1 MEVIHKRCAGLDVH
15 KRTVVACVRVA
26 DGEEVRRDV
35 RTFGTTTKE
44 LLDLFDWLSDND
56 CTHVAMESTGV
67 YWKPV
72 WHILESGFELVLAN
86 AKHVRNLP
94 GQKTDVRDAK
104 WLAELL
110 AHGLIRGSFV
120 PPLPIQDLRDLTRTR
135 KQLRQE
141 MSRHVLRIQK
151 VLEDANI
158 KLSGLVSDILGKS
171 GRAILQAIIA
181 GESDPEALVAVTNGR
196 LKASRESLIAAA
208 RGTTRDHHRFLLR
221 VHLNQI
227 DDLAAAIASVEE
239 HIETVVQPFRE
250 HIDRLVTIPGVS
262 LIIAFVL
269 LAEIGVDMSRFPTVH
284 HLLSWAGMCP
294 RSDESAGKHRS
305 TRLKPGSP
313 WLKTALVQAAWAA
326 IRVRNSYL
334 HAQFH
339 RIKAR
344 RGPGKAIV
352 AVAASILTAAYYM
365 IRDQTHY
372 VDLTPNHF
380 NKLNKHKSVDR
391 LVHRLVALGYSVE
404 LKPAA

>member
-1 MEVIHKRCAGLDVH
+1 MDVIFKRCAGLDVH
-15 KRTVVACVRVA
+15 KRTVVACVRVVEDA
-26 DGEEVRRDV
+26 GVRREV

-44 LLDLFDWLSDND
+44 LLDLFDWLSEND
-56 CTHVAMESTGV
+56 CTHVAMEATGV

-72 WHILESGFELVLAN
+72 WHILESGFQLVLAN

-104 WLAELL
+104 WLADLL

-135 KQLRQE
+135 KQFRQE

-158 KLSGLVSDILGKS
+158 KLAGLISDILGMN
-171 GRAILQAIIA
+171 GRAILQAIIN

-196 LKASRESLIAAA
+196 LKASRESLLGAAQ
-208 RGTTRDHHRFLLR
+208 GTIRDHHRFLLK
-221 VHLNQI
+221 VHLKQI
-227 DDLAAAIASVEE
+227 DDLAAAIDSVEA
-239 HIETVVQPFRE
+239 HIEKVVQPFRE
-250 HIDRLVTIPGVS
+250 HLDRLVTIPGVS
-262 LIIAFVL
+262 LIVALVL
-269 LAEIGVDMSRFPTVH
+269 LAEIGVDMSRFPSVH

-294 RSDESAGKHRS
+294 RSDQSAGKHRS

-326 IRVRNSYL
+326 IRVKDSYL
-334 HAQFH
+334 NAQFH

-344 RGPGKAIV
+344 RGPQKAIV

-365 IRDQTHY
+365 IRDETQY

-380 NKLNKHKSVDR
+380 NRHKRQNSADR
-391 LVHRLVALGYSVE
+391 LVRQLVALGYSVE

>member
-1 MEVIHKRCAGLDVH
+1 MDIVFKRCAGLDVH
-15 KRTVVACVRVA
+15 KRTVVACVRVVEDA
-26 DGEEVRRDV
+26 GVRQEV

-44 LLDLFDWLSDND
+44 LLDLFDWLSEND

-72 WHILESGFELVLAN
+72 WHILESGFQLVLAN

-104 WLAELL
+104 WLADLL

-135 KQLRQE
+135 KQFRQE

-158 KLSGLVSDILGKS
+158 KLAGLISDILGMN
-171 GRAILQAIIA
+171 GRAILQAIIN

-196 LKASRESLIAAA
+196 LKASRESLLGAAQ
-208 RGTTRDHHRFLLR
+208 GTIRDHHRFLLK
-221 VHLNQI
+221 VHLKQI
-227 DDLAAAIASVEE
+227 DDLAAAIDSVEA
-239 HIETVVQPFRE
+239 HIEKAVQPFRE
-250 HIDRLVTIPGVS
+250 HLDRLVTIPGVS
-262 LIIAFVL
+262 LIVALVL
-269 LAEIGVDMSRFPTVH
+269 LAEIGVDMSRFPSVH

-326 IRVRNSYL
+326 IRVKDSYL
-334 HAQFH
+334 SAQFH
-339 RIKAR
+339 RLKAR
-344 RGPGKAIV
+344 RGAQKAIV

-365 IRDQTHY
+365 IRNQTTY

-380 NKLNKHKSVDR
+380 NKLHKHKSAAR
-391 LVHRLVALGYSVE
+391 LVQQLAALGYSVE

>member
-1 MEVIHKRCAGLDVH
+1 MAGRTAGSRLDP
-15 KRTVVACVRVA
+15 RQLRPATA
-26 DGEEVRRDV
+26 D
-35 RTFGTTTKE
+35 
-44 LLDLFDWLSDND
+44 
-56 CTHVAMESTGV
+56 
-67 YWKPV
+67 
-72 WHILESGFELVLAN
+72 
-86 AKHVRNLP
+86 P
-94 GQKTDVRDAK
+94 GSQ
-104 WLAELL
+104 
-110 AHGLIRGSFV
+110 GSHPDPQAAPAGDV
-120 PPLPIQDLRDLTRTR
+120 PPRPAHPEDP
-135 KQLRQE
+135 
-141 MSRHVLRIQK
+141 
-151 VLEDANI
+151 EDANI
-158 KLSGLVSDILGKS
+158 KLTGLVSDILGKS

-196 LKASRESLIAAA
+196 LKASRESLVAAA
-208 RGTTRDHHRFLLR
+208 RGTARDHHRFLLR
-221 VHLNQI
+221 VHLKQI
-227 DDLAAAIASVEE
+227 DDLAAAIASVEQ

-250 HIDRLVTIPGVS
+250 HIERLVTIPGVS
-262 LIIAFVL
+262 IIIAFVL

-326 IRVRNSYL
+326 IRVKNSYL

-380 NKLNKHKSVDR
+380 NKLNKQKSVDR
-391 LVHRLVALGYSVE
+391 LVHKLAALGYSVQ